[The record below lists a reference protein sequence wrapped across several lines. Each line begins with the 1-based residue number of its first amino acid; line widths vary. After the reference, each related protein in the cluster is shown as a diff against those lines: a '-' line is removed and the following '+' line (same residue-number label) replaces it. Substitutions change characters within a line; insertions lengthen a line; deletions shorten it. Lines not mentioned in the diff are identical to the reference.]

1 MLMAFYLSRDSVFVN
16 KALSQHCW
24 PLCTHPSHVFIVW
37 SQRSSCLN
45 HKAPHDHVDGVL
57 FIVLFITWL
66 SVCKQTAVPL
76 VSWLSK
82 RQIISLRFEKHFFS
96 FFNGRKRRRNLLS
109 VVDLKS
115 DVMGQVMFCK
125 QCKWCR
131 DFDCIYYNVPKFD
144 QSNISHSNDIE
155 IILFT
160 SCGIDVKCHKFTY

>member
-1 MLMAFYLSRDSVFVN
+1 MLMVFYLSRDSVFVN

-45 HKAPHDHVDGVL
+45 HKAPHDHVNGVL

-82 RQIISLRFEKHFFS
+82 RQCCIFTRTTWLSVCKQSAVTTLVTSVPLVSWLSKRQIFSLPFEKNFFS
-96 FFNGRKRRRNLLS
+96 FFNCRKRRRNLLS

-115 DVMGQVMFCK
+115 DVTGQVMFCK
-125 QCKWCR
+125 QFKCCT
-131 DFDCIYYNVPKFD
+131 DFDCI
-144 QSNISHSNDIE
+144 
-155 IILFT
+155 
-160 SCGIDVKCHKFTY
+160 